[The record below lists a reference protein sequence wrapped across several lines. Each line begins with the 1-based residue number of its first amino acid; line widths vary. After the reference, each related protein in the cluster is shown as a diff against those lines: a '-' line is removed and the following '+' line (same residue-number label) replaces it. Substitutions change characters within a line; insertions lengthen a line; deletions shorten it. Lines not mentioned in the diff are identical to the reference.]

1 MEVKK
6 DILWRVY
13 LSFIGLTVLGVL
25 VLGRAFYIQR
35 VEGAYWKN
43 LSDSLHQRFVTLE
56 AQRGTIYS
64 EDGQFLSTSVPTFDI
79 YLDLSADGLREK
91 KGKRFRENIDSFS
104 IALSALFQDKTA
116 TTYKAEIV
124 RAWEKQ
130 SRYYPLKKKLSFAT
144 YKLFRGLPLVRLGP
158 NRSGVIVEI
167 NSKRLVPFGILASR
181 TIGLSREHLASDGKI
196 KKQNVGIEKSY
207 DSVLSGREGQKLVRF
222 VSGGAAIPIAGYETE
237 PDHGKDV
244 YTTLDLRLQDI
255 TETALMRMML
265 QSEALY
271 GTAIVMETATGKIK
285 AIANL
290 GRRPDGHYWED
301 DNYSL
306 RTTEP
311 GSTIKLATL
320 LSVLEKGT
328 SKIDD
333 AVEVGSAGKA
343 MVGPK
348 LVYDAERSPKPFL
361 SVAECFAHSSNVGMS
376 KLALKAFGKNPI
388 ELKEYLQRFHLD
400 TRSPI
405 DLTNVPKPSMAPLN
419 EKGSSLGNMLW
430 MSFGYALQVSPLHT
444 LTLYNAVANN
454 GVMMKPYL
462 VSRVQQGG
470 VIYKEFTPTIIDDN
484 ICRPDVITAA
494 QSAMELVV
502 KEGTARRAFEGMPFA
517 VAGKTGTALVS
528 DGPIKYG
535 DRVYQASFVGYFPAE
550 RPQYSCIVV
559 VRTKPFAASHF
570 GGTVAAPVFREIAL
584 KAYALFVDR
593 KDASQFAI
601 HRDSSLYYYA
611 GYGPDIQKV
620 YRTLSVG
627 FTDSIQQAAWG
638 RAYAENGNAIIKSQP
653 IRQQVMPNVRGMAL
667 KDALFLLENMGVR
680 VQVKGK
686 GRIVSQSIPPGT
698 ALDRPLQLLLELS

>member
-13 LSFIGLTVLGVL
+13 LSFIGLALLGVL
-25 VLGRAFYIQR
+25 VVGRAFYIQR
-35 VEGAYWKN
+35 IEGAYWRN
-43 LSDSLHQRFVTLE
+43 LSDSLHQRFVTLD

-79 YLDLSADGLREK
+79 YLDLCADGLREK

-116 TTYKAEIV
+116 AAYKAEIV
-124 RAWEKQ
+124 SAWEKK
-130 SRYYPLKKKLSFAT
+130 SRYFPLKKKLNFAT
-144 YKLFRGLPLVRLGP
+144 YKLFRQLPLVRLGS
-158 NRSGVIVEI
+158 NRSGVIVET
-167 NSKRLVPFGILASR
+167 NSKRLVPFGILAGR
-181 TIGLSREHLASDGKI
+181 TIGLSREHLASDGKV

-207 DSVLSGREGQKLVRF
+207 DSVLSGRDGQKLVRF
-222 VSGGAAIPIAGYETE
+222 VSGGAVIPVAGYETE

-328 SKIDD
+328 SKISDP
-333 AVEVGSAGKA
+333 VEIGSAGKA

-348 LVYDAERSPKPFL
+348 MVIDAERSPKPFL
-361 SVAECFAHSSNVGMS
+361 TVAECFAHSSNVGMS
-376 KLALKAFGKNPI
+376 KLALKAFGKNPS

-405 DLTNVPKPSMAPLN
+405 DLTNVPKPRMAPLN
-419 EKGSSLGNMLW
+419 EKGSALGNMLW

-444 LTLYNAVANN
+444 LALYNAVANN

-470 VIYKEFTPTIIDDN
+470 IIYKEFTPTIIDEN
-484 ICRPDVITAA
+484 ICRPDVISAA
-494 QSAMELVV
+494 KTSMEMVV
-502 KEGTARRAFEGMPFA
+502 TEGTARRAFDGMPFA
-517 VAGKTGTALVS
+517 VAGKTGTALVA
-528 DGPIKYG
+528 DGPIKYS
-535 DRVYQASFVGYFPAE
+535 DRVYQASFVGYFPAD

-559 VRTKPFAASHF
+559 VRTKPFAASHY

-601 HRDSSLYYYA
+601 NRDSSLYYYA
-611 GYGPDIQKV
+611 GYAPDIQKV
-620 YRTLSVG
+620 YRTLSLNY
-627 FTDSIQQAAWG
+627 TDSITNGSWG
-638 RAYAENGNAIIKSQP
+638 RAYAENGKSVIRTQP
-653 IRQQVMPNVRGMAL
+653 VRQQVMPNVRGMAL

-680 VQVKGK
+680 VQIRGKGK
-686 GRIVSQSIPPGT
+686 IVSQSIPPGT

>member
-13 LSFIGLTVLGVL
+13 ISFIGLAMLGGL
-25 VLGRAFYIQR
+25 VLGRALYIQR

-43 LSDSLHQRFVTLE
+43 MSDSLHQRFVTLE

-79 YLDLSADGLREK
+79 YLDLCADGLREK
-91 KGKRFRENIDSFS
+91 KGKRFKENIDSFS
-104 IALSALFQDKTA
+104 VALAGLFQDKTA
-116 TTYKAEIV
+116 ATYKTEIIK
-124 RAWEKQ
+124 AWEKK
-130 SRYYPLKKKLSFAT
+130 SRYFLLKKKLSFAQ
-144 YKLFRGLPLVRLGP
+144 YKLFRTLPLVRLGP
-158 NRSGVIVEI
+158 NRSGVIVET
-167 NSKRLVPFGILASR
+167 NSKRLVPFGILAGR

-222 VSGGAAIPIAGYETE
+222 VTGGAAIPVAGYETE

-290 GRRPDGHYWED
+290 GKRPDGHYWED
-301 DNYSL
+301 DNYAL

-320 LSVLEKGT
+320 LSVLDKGT
-328 SKIDD
+328 SNASDL
-333 AVEVGSAGKA
+333 VEVGSAGKA

-348 LVYDAERSPKPFL
+348 LVYDAEHSPKPFL
-361 SVAECFAHSSNVGMS
+361 TVQECFAHSSNVGMS
-376 KLALKAFGKNPI
+376 KLALKAFGKNPV

-405 DLTNVPKPSMAPLN
+405 DLMNVPKPYMAPLN
-419 EKGSSLGNMLW
+419 EKGSALGNMLW

-462 VSRVQQGG
+462 VSRIQQGG
-470 VIYKEFTPTIIDDN
+470 IVFKDFTPTIIDEK
-484 ICRPDVITAA
+484 ICKPATIEAA
-494 QSAMELVV
+494 KASMELVV

-517 VAGKTGTALVS
+517 VAGKTGTALVA
-528 DGPIKYG
+528 DGPIKYT
-535 DRVYQASFVGYFPAE
+535 DRVYQASFVGYFPAD
-550 RPQYSCIVV
+550 RPQYTCIVV

-593 KDASQFAI
+593 KDASQLALQ
-601 HRDSSLYYYA
+601 RDSSLYYYA
-611 GYGPDIQKV
+611 GYGPDI
-620 YRTLSVG
+620 RTIYQSLSLRYI
-627 FTDSIQQAAWG
+627 DSIQRADWG
-638 RAYAENGNAIIKSQP
+638 RAYAENGKAVIKAQAVRSK
-653 IRQQVMPNVRGMAL
+653 VMPNVRGMAL
-667 KDALFLLENMGVR
+667 KDALYLLENMGVR
-680 VQVKGK
+680 VQIKGK
-686 GRIVSQSIPPGT
+686 GRIVTQSIPPGT

>member
-13 LSFIGLTVLGVL
+13 LSFIGLVVLGVL

-35 VEGAYWKN
+35 VEGGYWRN
-43 LSDSLHQRFVTLE
+43 LSDSLHQRFVTLD

-79 YLDLSADGLREK
+79 YLDLCADGLREK

-104 IALSALFQDKTA
+104 IALSALFQDKSA
-116 TTYKAEIV
+116 ANYKSEIV
-124 RAWEKQ
+124 AAWEKK

-144 YKLFRGLPLVRLGP
+144 YKLFRSMPLVRLGP
-158 NRSGVIVEI
+158 NRSGVIVET

-196 KKQNVGIEKSY
+196 KKQNVGIERSY

-222 VSGGAAIPIAGYETE
+222 VSGGASIPIAGYETE

-271 GTAIVMETATGKIK
+271 GTAIVMETSTGKIK

-306 RTTEP
+306 RNTEP

-328 SKIDD
+328 SKISDQ
-333 AVEVGSAGKA
+333 VEIGSAGRA
-343 MVGPK
+343 LVGPK
-348 LVYDAERSPKPFL
+348 MVIDAERSPKPFL

-376 KLALKAFGKNPI
+376 KLALKAFGKNPP

-405 DLTNVPKPSMAPLN
+405 DLMNVPKPSMAPLN

-444 LTLYNAVANN
+444 LSLYNAVANN

-470 VIYKEFTPTIIDDN
+470 IIYKEYKPTVIDEN

-494 QSAMELVV
+494 KTAMEMVV
-502 KEGTARRAFEGMPFA
+502 TEGTARRAFEGMPFA

-535 DRVYQASFVGYFPAE
+535 DRVYQASFVGYFPAD

-601 HRDSSLYYYA
+601 NRDSSLYYYA

-627 FTDSIQQAAWG
+627 FTDSIQQASWG
-638 RAYAENGNAIIKSQP
+638 KAYAENGKAVIKSQP
-653 IRQQVMPNVRGMAL
+653 VRQQVMPNVRGMAL

-686 GRIVSQSIPPGT
+686 GRIVAQSIPPGT